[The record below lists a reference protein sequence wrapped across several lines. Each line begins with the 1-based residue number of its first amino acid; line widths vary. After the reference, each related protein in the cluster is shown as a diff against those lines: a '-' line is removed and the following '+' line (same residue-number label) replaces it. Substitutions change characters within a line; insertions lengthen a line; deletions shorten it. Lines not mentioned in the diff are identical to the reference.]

1 MTLTGGGTKANQL
14 VSQTQC
20 HNGPIYSLERNPA
33 FVKIYLT
40 VGDWQAKVWSE
51 ECKESAIIWTR
62 AFQDKPLAGT
72 WSRTRCSLFF
82 VCRKSGVF
90 EAWDLLLDQ
99 HDPVLSMKICDQPL
113 ISITAHENGES
124 VAVGAMNGTMYLIE
138 LSPNLSRQL
147 KNDKSTFTVMLE
159 RETRREKIIEGKLK
173 EMKLRQKT
181 ALEEIAM
188 RKLKQDRLRRIEEER
203 QLEEANRA
211 AGGGDSCPGIIS
223 ADDDEGWL

>member
-1 MTLTGGGTKANQL
+1 MFF
-14 VSQTQC
+14 SQTQC
-20 HNGPIYSLERNPA
+20 HNGPVLSLERNPA

-62 AFQDKPLAGT
+62 AYLDKPMAGT
-72 WSRTRCSLFF
+72 WSKTRCSLFF
-82 VCRKSGVF
+82 LCRYSGVF

-99 HDPVLSMKICDQPL
+99 HDPVVSMKICDQPL
-113 ISITAHENGES
+113 ISITAHESGDL
-124 VAVGAMNGTMYLIE
+124 VACGSAEGTMYLVE
-138 LSPNLSRQL
+138 LSPNLVRQMR
-147 KNDKSTFTVMLE
+147 NDKSAFTAMLE

-188 RKLKQDRLRRIEEER
+188 RKLKQERLKRIEEER
-203 QLEEANRA
+203 QMEARGAGDGTVGAVEEE
-211 AGGGDSCPGIIS
+211 
-223 ADDDEGWL
+223 EGKWK

>member
-1 MTLTGGGTKANQL
+1 M
-14 VSQTQC
+14 
-20 HNGPIYSLERNPA
+20 
-33 FVKIYLT
+33 KIYLT

-62 AFQDKPLAGT
+62 AYLDKPLAGT

-82 VCRKSGVF
+82 ICRMSGVF

-99 HDPVLSMKICDQPL
+99 HDPVLSMKLCDQPL
-113 ISITAHENGES
+113 ISVAAHECGES
-124 VAVGAMNGTMYLIE
+124 VAAGALDGTMYLVE
-138 LSPNLSRQL
+138 LSQNLVRQL

-159 RETRREKIIEGKLK
+159 RETKRKKIIEGKIK

-188 RKLKQDRLRRIEEER
+188 RKLKQERLRRIEEER
-203 QLEEANRA
+203 QHDDAQRTA
-211 AGGGDSCPGIIS
+211 IGDSCPVVGGS
-223 ADDDEGWL
+223 GDEDEGMWGGLLRRSN

>member
-1 MTLTGGGTKANQL
+1 M
-14 VSQTQC
+14 
-20 HNGPIYSLERNPA
+20 
-33 FVKIYLT
+33 KIYLT
-40 VGDWQAKVWSE
+40 IGDWQAKVWSE

-62 AFQDKPLAGT
+62 AYQDKPLAGT

-82 VCRKSGVF
+82 VCRKSGVL

-113 ISITAHENGES
+113 ISITAHESGES
-124 VAVGAMNGTMYLIE
+124 VAVGSQEGTMYLVE
-138 LSPNLSRQL
+138 LSPNLVRQL
-147 KNDKSTFTVMLE
+147 RNDKSTFTVMLE

-203 QLEEANRA
+203 MQEEASRA
-211 AGGGDSCPGIIS
+211 AAGADAPALIS
-223 ADDDEGWL
+223 ADDSEGL